1 MRRALD
7 RTFVTHLCRVLSLS
21 LLGLLAC
28 APEDGAEAGGGEAG
42 GDEASGD
49 EASGESRRERLI
61 ARGES
66 LELPTE
72 WDPPPGEPIVHHTAG
87 FAKTLC
93 SGTFITGLDWR
104 DAAANVGGFTAPFQ
118 HRGAVVDT
126 VVDMEAQTVN
136 LTLGSGITRTAK
148 LYGSQGVVAGSGVFG
163 STTEGV
169 K

>member
-1 MRRALD
+1 MRRSPI
-7 RTFVTHLCRVLSLS
+7 RTLLCCALSLV
-21 LLGLLAC
+21 LLGLPAC
-28 APEDGAEAGGGEAG
+28 APDEGGEGGGAMVATQDVPP
-42 GDEASGD
+42 GDGSR
-49 EASGESRRERLI
+49 ESLI
-61 ARGES
+61 SRGEA

-126 VVDMEAQTVN
+126 VVDLEAQTVS

-148 LYGSQGVVAGSGVFG
+148 LYGSQGCITRTRWARTR
-163 STTEGV
+163 STSRPPSSSP
-169 K
+169 